1 MMARFV
7 QAIPE
12 PVTSWLKGTPIDKI
26 YQLYRVK
33 NLETVSTVFD
43 TPAGDL
49 RLKVPRDHP
58 FLEKSN
64 KPGGHE
70 PALTK
75 ELEMI
80 IDEETVFYDIG
91 ARFGYHT
98 VLSMMLGVPENQI
111 HAFEGHPVPFSVLE
125 ENHKDSA
132 FLTNSYVGD
141 GSKNLSLDDYIS
153 RNQDPTVLKIDVEG
167 AEVDVLRG
175 ATDLLSKSRPEIYIE
190 IHPHQI
196 HRSNGDV
203 DDIYDL
209 LRSIG
214 YQLSILNHRATDSV
228 WQDFDRSDSIRKEVH
243 LLRGRC

>member
-1 MMARFV
+1 M
-7 QAIPE
+7 
-12 PVTSWLKGTPIDKI
+12 
-26 YQLYRVK
+26 
-33 NLETVSTVFD
+33 
-43 TPAGDL
+43 

-175 ATDLLSKSRPEIYIE
+175 QQTSSQNRDQKYISKSIHIKFTDQMEMWMTYTICSDQSDISCPYSIIEPQILFGKILTGRTQSERRYICFE
-190 IHPHQI
+190 
-196 HRSNGDV
+196 GDAK
-203 DDIYDL
+203 
-209 LRSIG
+209 
-214 YQLSILNHRATDSV
+214 LSPVLIVRYLS
-228 WQDFDRSDSIRKEVH
+228 
-243 LLRGRC
+243 L